1 MHKPTFFQMLN
12 NMSIICPRREMSRGM
27 RKYFPAYKKVVYRAY
42 HDRDFKNPVK
52 RGELDEHLGIM
63 GPVIK
68 VEVNEVLT
76 VSVILL
82 VIENAS

>member
-1 MHKPTFFQMLN
+1 MK
-12 NMSIICPRREMSRGM
+12 
-27 RKYFPAYKKVVYRAY
+27 KYFPAYKKVVYRAY
-42 HDRDFKNPVK
+42 QDRDFKIPVK

-76 VSVILL
+76 VSVIQP
-82 VIENAS
+82 ASCFLRRKCMI

>member
-1 MHKPTFFQMLN
+1 
-12 NMSIICPRREMSRGM
+12 MSIICLHRETKRGM

-42 HDRDFKNPVK
+42 QDRNFRNPVK

-63 GPVIK
+63 GPVLK
-68 VEVNEVLT
+68 VEVNDVLT

-82 VIENAS
+82 FIKNAS

>member
-1 MHKPTFFQMLN
+1 
-12 NMSIICPRREMSRGM
+12 M

-63 GPVIK
+63 GPVLK
-68 VEVNEVLT
+68 VEVNDVLT
-76 VSVILL
+76 VSVTLL
-82 VIENAS
+82 

>member
-1 MHKPTFFQMLN
+1 MK
-12 NMSIICPRREMSRGM
+12 
-27 RKYFPAYKKVVYRAY
+27 KYFPAYKKIVYRAY

-63 GPVIK
+63 GPVLK

-82 VIENAS
+82 VIREGNV